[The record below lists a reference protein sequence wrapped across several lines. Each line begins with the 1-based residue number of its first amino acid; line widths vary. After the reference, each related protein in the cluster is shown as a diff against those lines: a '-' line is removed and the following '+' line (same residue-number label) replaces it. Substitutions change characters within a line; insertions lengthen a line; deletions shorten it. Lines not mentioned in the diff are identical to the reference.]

1 MQYISDDANAL
12 WRLMVWTNEVL
23 SLKETYFTG
32 VGYGSAYVTETIYNE
47 VSNSNMYTN
56 DFTNNE
62 GLFVV
67 ANHSSILNMFYRMG
81 LIGGILYISII
92 LITLKWYSKIYRS
105 IKIKTSRRYL
115 YWALI
120 NWINNLLIICINPG
134 LESPQFATTYLLSQG
149 LLWGTLLH
157 YQKQLYI
164 ISNNTLLSNR

>member
-1 MQYISDDANAL
+1 MQFISDDANAL

-32 VGYGSAYVTETIYNE
+32 VAYGTAYVTETIYNE

-81 LIGGILYISII
+81 LLGGIIYVSII
-92 LITLKWYSKIYRS
+92 LISLKWYSKIYTY
-105 IKIKTSRRYL
+105 IKIKKSRRYL

-120 NWINNLLIICINPG
+120 NWLINLLIICINPG

-149 LLWGTLLH
+149 IFLGTLLY

-164 ISNNTLLSNR
+164 VSKNIQLTK

>member
-12 WRLMVWTNEVL
+12 WRLMVWTNEVI

-81 LIGGILYISII
+81 IIGGILYISII

-105 IKIKTSRRYL
+105 IKIRKSRRYL

-120 NWINNLLIICINPG
+120 NWIINLLIICINPG

-157 YQKQLYI
+157 YQKQLCI
-164 ISNNTLLSNR
+164 VSNKSLLSTR